1 MLTYPCMEESCVCT
15 VPASHLIVPLHYE
28 QCRELTV
35 ELSKRKKT
43 KESKHPQLTVAF
55 YLHCFKW
62 MNEWLFTCG
71 KKVWGR
77 LKDMKEKWNAER
89 KTNLVVKFVPSTR
102 GKNCAI
108 FICPYRETAVASIPA
123 IDLNPREQIKQIS
136 TPQIITK
143 VHNLARLRRLTV
155 S

>member
-1 MLTYPCMEESCVCT
+1 
-15 VPASHLIVPLHYE
+15 
-28 QCRELTV
+28 
-35 ELSKRKKT
+35 
-43 KESKHPQLTVAF
+43 
-55 YLHCFKW
+55 
-62 MNEWLFTCG
+62 
-71 KKVWGR
+71 
-77 LKDMKEKWNAER
+77 MKEKWNAER

-108 FICPYRETAVASIPA
+108 FICPYRETAVATIPA

-155 S
+155 SLKNKKIKKKDKPLSGCVRGKM